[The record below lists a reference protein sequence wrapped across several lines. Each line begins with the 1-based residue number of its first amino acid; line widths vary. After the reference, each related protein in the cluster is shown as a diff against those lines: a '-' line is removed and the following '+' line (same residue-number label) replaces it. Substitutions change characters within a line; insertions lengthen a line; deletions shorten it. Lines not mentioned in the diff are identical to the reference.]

1 MRRREK
7 QHNCGASAIPDFF
20 DLVPFIERT
29 RWLMLQACGSDG
41 VELKKFSEDTGM
53 SERRIRSILFSDKSD
68 IGNLNLREIAYWF
81 HCSIGR
87 VPDFSIVPMG
97 KWNSRDRPV

>member
-1 MRRREK
+1 M
-7 QHNCGASAIPDFF
+7 PDFS

-29 RWLMLQACGSDG
+29 RWLMLQACTADG
-41 VELKKFSEDTGM
+41 VTLATFSKDTGI
-53 SERRIRSILFSDKSD
+53 SERRIRSILFSEKSD

-81 HCSIGR
+81 HCSTGR

-97 KWNSRDRPV
+97 EWHSGDRPV